1 MAQISIETILD
12 AVEFSVTRSSGAGG
26 QHVNKT
32 NSAVIASLNLLQ
44 LKISDD
50 QKSLIF
56 KNLAYRIV
64 QGQFLVVRCEEQRD
78 QKSNKDKAIKNL
90 SLLLEKS
97 LFIPK
102 KRIKTKPS
110 KSAVRK
116 RLASKTIKSE
126 IKKMRRE
133 KFE

>member
-44 LKISDD
+44 LKISDA
-50 QKSLIF
+50 QKSVIF

-64 QGQFLVVRCEEQRD
+64 QGQFLVVRCEDQRD
-78 QKSNKDKAIKNL
+78 QKTNKDKAVENL
-90 SLLLEKS
+90 SILLEKG
-97 LFIPK
+97 LYVPK
-102 KRIKTKPS
+102 KRIKTKPT
-110 KSAVRK
+110 KSSVRK
-116 RLASKTIKSE
+116 RLDSKTKDSK

-133 KFE
+133 KF

>member
-44 LKISDD
+44 LKISDA
-50 QKSLIF
+50 QKSVIF

-64 QGQFLVVRCEEQRD
+64 QGQFLVVRCEDQRD
-78 QKSNKDKAIKNL
+78 QKSNKDKAVENL
-90 SLLLEKS
+90 SILLEKG
-97 LFIPK
+97 LYVPK
-102 KRIKTKPS
+102 KRIKTKPT
-110 KSAVRK
+110 KSSVRK
-116 RLASKTIKSE
+116 RLDSKTKDSK

-133 KFE
+133 KF